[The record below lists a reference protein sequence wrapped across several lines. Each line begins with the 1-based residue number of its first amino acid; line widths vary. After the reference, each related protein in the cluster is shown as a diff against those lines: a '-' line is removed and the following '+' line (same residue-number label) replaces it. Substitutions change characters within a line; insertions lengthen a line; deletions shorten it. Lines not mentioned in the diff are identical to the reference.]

1 MLAPS
6 LSDDPLHLPIFCE
19 VAEIYAP
26 AEMKKKKKKR
36 LGINEIFSVKAI
48 VDISHKLPVVNV
60 IFGTKYHE
68 QKK

>member
-26 AEMKKKKKKR
+26 AEMKKKKR
-36 LGINEIFSVKAI
+36 LGTYEIFSVKAI
-48 VDISHKLPVVNV
+48 VDIRNKLPVVNV